1 VDNTSVVTIAVVLF
15 VLLVLWVVIR
25 SFVKLTQEYERG
37 VVFRLGRVTT
47 APRGP
52 GLIILV
58 PGMER
63 LQRVDLRTVTLAIQ
77 PQDCITSDN
86 VTVRLDAVAYFKV
99 SDPIKAIVKVRD
111 YMQATLQIAQ
121 TSLRSV
127 IGQVELD
134 QLLSHRDAVNS
145 RLREIIDKQTLSWG
159 IDVSVVEIRDV
170 QLPES
175 MQRAMA
181 KQAEAEREKRAKLI
195 LADAEFQAADKLAQA
210 AEVISRE
217 PAALQLRYLQTLMQI
232 SEEKT
237 TIILYDTSN
246 LNLALSRLTTA
257 VGLNSLSGPQLID
270 LVSNVVAGNVGNG
283 AQLAE
288 AKHPAP
294 GALNAGTAP
303 TQTVKPLA

>member
-1 VDNTSVVTIAVVLF
+1 MDNSTIVTLTVLFFALVVLWW
-15 VLLVLWVVIR
+15 LIR

-52 GLIILV
+52 GLILLV
-58 PGMER
+58 PGFER
-63 LQRVDLRTVTLAIQ
+63 LQRVDLRTVTLAIS

-99 SDPIKAIVKVRD
+99 SDPIKAIIKVRD

-195 LADAEFQAADKLAQA
+195 LADAEFQAADKLQQA

-246 LNLALSRLTTA
+246 LNLAISRLAGA
-257 VGLNSLSGPQLID
+257 VGLNSLSGPQLAE
-270 LVSNVVAGNVGNG
+270 LVGNAIG
-283 AQLAE
+283 GNGVSAGQLAD
-288 AKHPAP
+288 PAQRQAP
-294 GALNAGTAP
+294 NALNSGAAP
-303 TQTVKPLA
+303 TQAIKP